1 MSRHTVSFA
10 AERWPIAGEFRI
22 ARGARTHADVV
33 VVRINDGEG
42 ECVPYKRYGETVESV
57 LAQLEGVRNVL
68 EQGGDALGLLPPGA
82 ARNGVDSALLD
93 AIAKETGV
101 PVWQQLGLSRPV
113 EALTAYTLS
122 IDTPAVMAAKGAGY
136 PLLKIKVGGETLA
149 ADLAR
154 LEAIHEANPT
164 ARLIV
169 DANEG
174 WSLADCRAALP
185 VLQRLPLL
193 VLEQPMP
200 AADSHALAELR
211 GALPI
216 YADESFHTA
225 EDVPSV
231 LPWARGVN
239 VKLDK
244 AGGVRPALAAIQAA
258 RAAGLSV
265 MLGCMLSTSRSML
278 AALSLSS
285 LADVLDLDG
294 PLLLA
299 EDVAVPATYKNRS
312 YISLPNG
319 GWGQ

>member
-1 MSRHTVSFA
+1 MSRRIVSFA

-22 ARGARTHADVV
+22 ARGARTHVDVV
-33 VVRINDGEG
+33 LVRVDDGEG

-57 LAQLEGVRNVL
+57 LAQLEGVRGAL
-68 EQGGDALGLLPPGA
+68 ENGGDALALLPPGA
-82 ARNGVDSALLD
+82 ARNGIDSALLD
-93 AIAKETGV
+93 AAAKKTGV
-101 PVWQQLGLSRPV
+101 PVWQQLGLMRP
-113 EALTAYTLS
+113 EPALTAYTLS
-122 IDTPAVMAAKGAGY
+122 IDTPDAMAAKGAGY
-136 PLLKIKVGGETLA
+136 PLLKIKVGGETLE

-154 LEAIHEANPT
+154 LEAIHAANPS
-164 ARLIV
+164 AKLIV

-185 VLQRLPLL
+185 VLQRLPLV
-193 VLEQPMP
+193 VLEQPLP
-200 AADSHALAELR
+200 ASDSAALAELR
-211 GALPI
+211 AELPI
-216 YADESFHTA
+216 FADESFHTA
-225 EDVPSV
+225 DDIATV

-244 AGGVRPALAAIQAA
+244 AGGVRPVLAAIQAA

-265 MLGCMLSTSRSML
+265 MLGCMLATSRSML
-278 AALSLSS
+278 AAFCLSS

-299 EDVAVPATYKNRS
+299 MDVAVPAAYKDKS
-312 YISLPNG
+312 FISLPDG